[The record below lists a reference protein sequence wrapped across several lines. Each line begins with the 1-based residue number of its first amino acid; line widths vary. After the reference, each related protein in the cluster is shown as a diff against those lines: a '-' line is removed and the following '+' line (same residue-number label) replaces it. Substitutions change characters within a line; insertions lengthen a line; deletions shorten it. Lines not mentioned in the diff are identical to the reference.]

1 MKNDLAFLF
10 EEEKKEE
17 EENKKVDPSIDFLFN
32 SQETISPVSRANTDP
47 SISFLFE
54 DSPTTQDTTEPSFG
68 RKFDYGLAQ
77 EQTILGNL
85 WQNGVAGIRSM
96 TSQNKS
102 FSDSLKE
109 VEKERQEKLF
119 EEYPEFRNRPED
131 AAVISGRISQAFAD
145 PVTWLIP
152 WTKIAKAGKIATTAT
167 GAGVAAGDVALRE
180 KTLYGQVDP
189 TSIILATVLGGGTAF
204 GSDIIARRFT
214 KKNIEDTVNPNT
226 KVVDEPDV
234 KISREAA
241 DIIEEE
247 GANEFINLEKQ
258 LISLDFDPTLQRKV
272 LEAVRVIDRNKTLG
286 INSNKQRQAK
296 LKLGP
301 AKLKELGL
309 PTTKKGLRNFAKK
322 RAEET
327 FEARKVLSGS
337 PEELVKL
344 VSAQVTSDIN
354 AIAKTAKRV
363 NWDDGI
369 MRKLMYETTRP
380 LFGAAGGAIAGTWF
394 GDKEDDAVM
403 YSLIGAGLTLGIYGR
418 YIDRYKFMTNA
429 QKEGLQSVLD
439 NQSRMTM
446 NTAVK
451 VLSAGTHAARLDA
464 FGGGTELFGKLMYKS
479 QGGTAGTKLSMG
491 VESRARS
498 ITSELKTFISTRVL
512 PNIPEEM
519 LEDIGK
525 VRNGFI
531 SLDSLST
538 KYSPEDL
545 VNIQQASK
553 NIEDFTDGFGQMVQD
568 VGIDYK
574 LLERYGLTQIWDL
587 EKIYAS
593 EESKQQFLTL
603 ARKAWAVQTFKT
615 TDEKEIA
622 SKIKAFND
630 KRNNPDAFD
639 IEVNDVILGLTGQK
653 AGSSRFDGGYI
664 TSKRNG
670 DVVIPLLKNFE
681 KDRVI
686 VDQEARK
693 ILQDFIVND
702 PRQTLQTLIENTVPS
717 MEFARTFGSKG
728 ELLKTIRKQIHEK
741 YNPER
746 QGKSKTKLEL
756 EELDQIANSVDAYFG
771 LYQADR
777 RWGTTGTAIASVFT
791 ALANS
796 TMLTRVVIPSTGDL
810 IQPFQNSGTRATL
823 QSYRQMISNGERFS
837 EKAVG
842 IKYNNQLEADLKQL
856 GYNPHPSERVAMKA
870 AWFND
875 KFFKFV
881 GLKKLTE
888 FAREAAYDSGVNR
901 AYALAI
907 QSSKGKKLNTKELE
921 QLGLDV
927 DDLVKISKFKGVKEA
942 YFDNP
947 ETKRILHKAGFNA
960 MERDALIPTVGN
972 RHLFA
977 QSHDPK
983 VRALGQFLSW
993 AQAKTTQ
1000 TNSLV
1005 SRIED
1010 GDGKLA
1016 VRMLG
1021 GLALYGGVRDLQ
1033 KTLSPTDYYDEPE
1046 NQEDMFSL
1054 RWLAEGAKL
1063 SGNVLPFY
1071 IDKLLGAMSGPGAN
1085 DPITGGIPTLSLM
1098 TDIFQLFST
1107 EIPSNIE
1114 QGDWEGVG
1122 VDTLKVVPFG
1132 RDLNY
1137 YIFGL
1142 EDTPKENKDDRK
1154 GYAEGLEVNVPYT
1167 KDEPEERVNPLTG
1180 EPYTA
1185 IYKRRTAFGAGGIA
1199 SILRGIWKAPTQD
1212 FTSAATSI
1220 PQTPAGFKKIKALDG
1235 WQTGTKNLDIGGGAS
1250 FKGGHKHTDALRE
1263 EGVENLVFDP
1273 FNRTPEENA
1282 LAVERLGFGK
1292 ADTVTAHN
1300 VLNVI
1305 PDETSQLQVIKQM
1318 ENALKP
1324 GGRGYITVY
1333 KGAGTGK
1340 GKQSRSDSFQQ
1351 NKKTDEYLPLIRKV
1365 FPNAERK
1372 GDLIYFS
1379 SPAKITSQFH
1389 GTTQKLPAKLQDVD
1403 LGYTGSEQNIY
1414 GSGFYTT
1421 SKQNVAKGY
1430 AKQSGYLYEVIER
1443 KNVKLFNMDDKV
1455 PEDIKK
1461 EILESPDYFEFE
1473 SSLAGFLDENP
1484 TASLL
1489 ELHDAARDIAYELRL
1504 PSYEVQDYFFGW
1516 AYNLMEKGYNGYRHL
1531 GGVLSKGEKHEVKIY
1546 WNPSESLDIKPIT

>member
-1 MKNDLAFLF
+1 MENDLSFLF
-10 EEEKKEE
+10 EEEKEE
-17 EENKKVDPSIDFLFN
+17 EEQKEEQNKKVDPSIDFLFN
-32 SQETISPVSRANTDP
+32 SQEIVSPLSRTTTDP

-54 DSPTTQDTTEPSFG
+54 DSPTTQYAAEPSFG

-85 WQNGVAGIRSM
+85 WQNGVAGIRSL
-96 TSQNKS
+96 TSKNKS

-204 GSDIIARRFT
+204 GSDVIARRFT

-226 KVVDEPDV
+226 KVVDEPEV

-247 GANEFINLEKQ
+247 GANAFVNLDKQ

-272 LEAVRVIDRNKTLG
+272 LEAVRVIDRNKKLG

-327 FEARKVLSGS
+327 LEARKILSGS

-344 VSAQVTSDIN
+344 VSAQVTSDVK

-394 GDKEDDAVM
+394 GDKEDDALM

-418 YIDRYKFMTNA
+418 YIDRYEFMTKA

-491 VESRARS
+491 VESRSRS

-512 PNIPEEM
+512 PDIPEEM

-717 MEFARTFGSKG
+717 MEFARTFGPKG

-746 QGKSKTKLEL
+746 QGRSKTKLEL

-842 IKYNNQLEADLKQL
+842 IKYNNQIEADVKQL
-856 GYNPHPSERVAMKA
+856 GYNPHPSERVAMRA

-907 QSSKGKKLNTKELE
+907 QSSKGGKLNTKELE

-927 DDLVKISKFKGVKEA
+927 DDLAKISKFKGVKEA

-947 ETKRILHKAGFNA
+947 ETKKILHKAGFNA

-1021 GLALYGGVRDLQ
+1021 GLVLYGGVRDLQ

-1137 YIFGL
+1137 HIFGL
-1142 EDTPKENKDDRK
+1142 EDTPKENKDDRE
-1154 GYAEGLEVNVPYT
+1154 GYAEGLEVDVPYT
-1167 KDEPEERVNPLTG
+1167 KDEPEERVNPFTG

-1185 IYKRRTAFGAGGIA
+1185 IYKR
-1199 SILRGIWKAPTQD
+1199 
-1212 FTSAATSI
+1212 
-1220 PQTPAGFKKIKALDG
+1220 
-1235 WQTGTKNLDIGGGAS
+1235 
-1250 FKGGHKHTDALRE
+1250 
-1263 EGVENLVFDP
+1263 
-1273 FNRTPEENA
+1273 
-1282 LAVERLGFGK
+1282 
-1292 ADTVTAHN
+1292 
-1300 VLNVI
+1300 
-1305 PDETSQLQVIKQM
+1305 
-1318 ENALKP
+1318 
-1324 GGRGYITVY
+1324 
-1333 KGAGTGK
+1333 
-1340 GKQSRSDSFQQ
+1340 
-1351 NKKTDEYLPLIRKV
+1351 
-1365 FPNAERK
+1365 
-1372 GDLIYFS
+1372 
-1379 SPAKITSQFH
+1379 
-1389 GTTQKLPAKLQDVD
+1389 
-1403 LGYTGSEQNIY
+1403 
-1414 GSGFYTT
+1414 
-1421 SKQNVAKGY
+1421 
-1430 AKQSGYLYEVIER
+1430 
-1443 KNVKLFNMDDKV
+1443 
-1455 PEDIKK
+1455 
-1461 EILESPDYFEFE
+1461 
-1473 SSLAGFLDENP
+1473 
-1484 TASLL
+1484 
-1489 ELHDAARDIAYELRL
+1489 
-1504 PSYEVQDYFFGW
+1504 
-1516 AYNLMEKGYNGYRHL
+1516 
-1531 GGVLSKGEKHEVKIY
+1531 
-1546 WNPSESLDIKPIT
+1546 

>member
-1 MKNDLAFLF
+1 MENDLSFLF
-10 EEEKKEE
+10 EEEKEE
-17 EENKKVDPSIDFLFN
+17 EEKNKKVDPSIDFLFD
-32 SQETISPVSRANTDP
+32 SQETISPVSRATTDP

-54 DSPTTQDTTEPSFG
+54 DSPTTQATTEPSFG

-85 WQNGVAGIRSM
+85 WQNGVAGIRSL
-96 TSQNKS
+96 TSKNKS
-102 FSDSLKE
+102 FSDALKE

-189 TSIILATVLGGGTAF
+189 TSVILSTVLGGGTAF

-234 KISREAA
+234 KISREAS

-247 GANEFINLEKQ
+247 GTNAFVNLEKE

-272 LEAVRVIDRNKTLG
+272 LEAVRVIDRNKKLG

-296 LKLGP
+296 LKLGT

-327 FEARKVLSGS
+327 LEARKVLSGS

-344 VSAQVTSDIN
+344 VSAQVTSDVN
-354 AIAKTAKRV
+354 ALAKAAKRV

-394 GDKEDDAVM
+394 GDKEDDALL
-403 YSLIGAGLTLGIYGR
+403 YSLMGAGLTLGIYAR
-418 YIDRYKFMTNA
+418 YIDRYKFMTEA

-512 PNIPEEM
+512 PDIPEEM

-553 NIEDFTDGFGQMVQD
+553 NIENFTDGFGQMVQD

-717 MEFARTFGSKG
+717 MEFARTFGPKG

-746 QGKSKTKLEL
+746 QGRSKTKLEL

-856 GYNPHPSERVAMKA
+856 GYNPHPSERVAMRA

-875 KFFKFV
+875 KFFKVV

-907 QSSKGKKLNTKELE
+907 QSSKGGKLNTKELE

-927 DDLVKISKFKGVKEA
+927 DDLAKIAKFSGVREA

-947 ETKRILHKAGFNA
+947 ETKRILHKAGFMA

-1107 EIPSNIE
+1107 EIPANIE

-1154 GYAEGLEVNVPYT
+1154 GYAEGREVNVPYT
-1167 KDEPEERVNPLTG
+1167 KDEPEERINPFTG
-1180 EPYTA
+1180 RPYTDA
-1185 IYKRRTAFGAGGIA
+1185 YQRRTG
-1199 SILRGIWKAPTQD
+1199 
-1212 FTSAATSI
+1212 
-1220 PQTPAGFKKIKALDG
+1220 
-1235 WQTGTKNLDIGGGAS
+1235 
-1250 FKGGHKHTDALRE
+1250 
-1263 EGVENLVFDP
+1263 
-1273 FNRTPEENA
+1273 
-1282 LAVERLGFGK
+1282 
-1292 ADTVTAHN
+1292 
-1300 VLNVI
+1300 LN
-1305 PDETSQLQVIKQM
+1305 E
-1318 ENALKP
+1318 
-1324 GGRGYITVY
+1324 GGRVPFGLGAAVASLARQATKY
-1333 KGAGTGK
+1333 KKVDESKEALEALGVDDIW
-1340 GKQSRSDSFQQ
+1340 RQ
-1351 NKKTDEYLPLIRKV
+1351 NWDKEREIIVAERQKEWGMNNKLIRKPEVEESLTKLANNEKDIYDHIKVVSQIDPVENWKFVPPVASQLDIAGALDKNKLKNGIVYLNKNIEENKTVGLRLDIPAYKNKDVWVASIHPKGEKTVYAQTGWIKNAV
-1365 FPNAERK
+1365 FGNEKLSEKSYKIAAGKEKSPIAVIEGQWKNHDPEALQKMAMQLLNDPEWTQVGYNPFRV
-1372 GDLIYFS
+1372 GYFYDRSDLMPVIS
-1379 SPAKITSQFH
+1379 AS
-1389 GTTQKLPAKLQDVD
+1389 
-1403 LGYTGSEQNIY
+1403 
-1414 GSGFYTT
+1414 
-1421 SKQNVAKGY
+1421 
-1430 AKQSGYLYEVIER
+1430 EVIQVGPFVIA
-1443 KNVKLFNMDDKV
+1443 KNVKKAKPTDKRFEIEVDDKKFNFNQGGLSQGMS
-1455 PEDIKK
+1455 PED
-1461 EILESPDYFEFE
+1461 E
-1473 SSLAGFLDENP
+1473 A
-1484 TASLL
+1484 
-1489 ELHDAARDIAYELRL
+1489 
-1504 PSYEVQDYFFGW
+1504 
-1516 AYNLMEKGYNGYRHL
+1516 HL
-1531 GGVLSKGEKHEVKIY
+1531 VYKMLGS
-1546 WNPSESLDIKPIT
+1546 